1 MVTGFMYSFLN
12 DYSEGAHPKIL
23 DMLCKSNLEQTPG
36 YGVDPYWDRARA
48 LILNAIGRQDVDV
61 HFLVGGTQT
70 NMTAIAAFLR
80 PHQAALAAVSGHI
93 NVHETGAIEATGH
106 KVMPLPSDDG
116 KITAEQIEACVL
128 GHRND
133 PTFEHITQ
141 PKLVYI
147 SDSTEVGTVYTK
159 SELRAISEVC
169 KRLDLIL
176 FVDGARLGSALTS
189 AQNDLTL
196 ADLAELCDAFYIGGT
211 KCGALFGEA
220 VVIANP
226 QLKPDFRY
234 SIKQNGGMLAK
245 GRLLGIQFLTLFE
258 DDLYY
263 DICRSANEQAYR
275 IAEACREA
283 GFPFF
288 AESPTNQ
295 QFPIFPNR
303 LLDRLKEKYVYSTW
317 AKVDEGHTAIRLCT
331 SWATRD
337 EAVEQ
342 LTADIR
348 ALGKEL

>member
-1 MVTGFMYSFLN
+1 MLYFN
-12 DYSEGAHPKIL
+12 CDYTEGAHPHIL
-23 DMLCKSNLEQTPG
+23 EKMQETNLEQTIG
-36 YGVDPYWDRARA
+36 YGEDEYCEQARA
-48 LILNAIGRQDVDV
+48 LIRRECGRYDVDI
-61 HFLVGGTQT
+61 HFLVGGTQANFT
-70 NMTAIAAFLR
+70 VIRASLRSHQGVIA
-80 PHQAALAAVSGHI
+80 PVTGHI
-93 NVHETGAIEATGH
+93 NGHETGAVEATGH
-106 KVMPLPSDDG
+106 KVLAQACGPEG
-116 KITAEQIEACVL
+116 KLTADQVEQAVTAHWTDEA
-128 GHRND
+128 R
-133 PTFEHITQ
+133 EHLVQ
-141 PKLVYI
+141 PKMVYI
-147 SDSTEVGTVYTK
+147 SHPTENGALYTLA
-159 SELRAISEVC
+159 ELEALSHTCREHG
-169 KRLDLIL
+169 LYL
-176 FVDGARLGSALTS
+176 FLDGARLGYGLTARGS
-189 AQNDLTL
+189 DVSM
-196 ADLAELCDAFYIGGT
+196 ADLARLCDAFYIGGT

-342 LTADIR
+342 LIADIQ

>member
-1 MVTGFMYSFLN
+1 MYSFNN
-12 DYSEGAHPKIL
+12 DYSEGASPQIL
-23 DMLCKSNLEQTPG
+23 DALIRENLVQNSG
-36 YGVDPYWDRARA
+36 YGLDGHCRAAANR
-48 LILNAIGRQDVDV
+48 IRQEICRPDADV
-61 HFLVGGTQT
+61 HFLTGGTQT
-70 NMTAIAAFLR
+70 NLIAIAAALR
-80 PHQAALAAVSGHI
+80 PWQAVISASTGHI
-93 NVHETGAIEATGH
+93 NVHETGAVEATGH
-106 KVMPLPSDDG
+106 KVLAQACGPEG
-116 KITAEQIEACVL
+116 KLTADQVEQAVTAHWTDEA
-128 GHRND
+128 R
-133 PTFEHITQ
+133 EHLVQ
-141 PKLVYI
+141 PKMVYL
-147 SDSTEVGTVYTK
+147 SHPTENGALYTLA
-159 SELRAISEVC
+159 ELEALSHTCREHG
-169 KRLDLIL
+169 LYL
-176 FVDGARLGSALTS
+176 FLDGARLGYGLTARGS
-189 AQNDLTL
+189 DVSM
-196 ADLAELCDAFYIGGT
+196 ADLARLCDAFYIGGT

-275 IAEACREA
+275 IAAACREA

-317 AKVDEGHTAIRLCT
+317 AKVDEDHTAIRLCT

-342 LTADIR
+342 LIADIR